1 MQENDLQDIKDYL
14 QKLQIYC
21 VHLVQAND
29 YQDYINE
36 RILNIP
42 CQIQKLIS
50 EIDYLKQF
58 YLEGEN
64 E

>member
-1 MQENDLQDIKDYL
+1 MQDIDLQDIKDYL

-21 VHLVQAND
+21 VHLVQANN
-29 YQDYINE
+29 YHDYINE

-42 CQIQKLIS
+42 CQIQKLIT

-58 YLEGEN
+58 YLESES